1 MRNILITGINGFVGL
16 NIYNSLKSDYKLYGI
31 GHGKKRDK
39 FKTLIKYTNKSIR
52 KNILQKYFANIDTII
67 HCAGSGL
74 VGLSDNQKI
83 FLRDVNSTK
92 NILKFASDNK
102 KKINV
107 IFISSIS
114 VYGNEYKKKISEK
127 TEILPISNYAKSKKE
142 SEKICKKYS
151 DKFNIGVK
159 ILRVTSLYGMGLKK
173 QVIFDAIIKILRNE
187 NKFHGTGN
195 EIRDFLHIDD
205 FTDLIKKI
213 LKKKFENYEILNC
226 GSGKEYKIK
235 DVIQKV
241 KKKNNFKKKIIFTK
255 KYIKSNPKYMV
266 ANISKVKKNYKW
278 KPKKNF
284 YVELPK
290 LINQIKKNY
299 D

>member
-16 NIYNSLKSDYKLYGI
+16 NIYNSLKNDYKLYGI
-31 GHGKKRDK
+31 GHGKKSDK
-39 FKTLIKYTNKSIR
+39 FKTLIKYTNKSI
-52 KNILQKYFANIDTII
+52 KKSILLRYFANIDTVI

-74 VGLSDNQKI
+74 VGLSDNKKI
-83 FLRDVNSTK
+83 FLRDINSTK

-102 KKINV
+102 KKINI

-127 TEILPISNYAKSKKE
+127 EEIFPISNYAKCKKE

-187 NKFHGTGN
+187 NRFHGTGN

-213 LKKKFENYEILNC
+213 LRKKFKNYEVLNC
-226 GSGKEYKIK
+226 GSGKDYKIK
-235 DVIQKV
+235 DVIQKIKKINKL
-241 KKKNNFKKKIIFTK
+241 KKKDVFTK
-255 KYIKSNPKYMV
+255 KYIKSNPKYLA
-266 ANISKVKKNYKW
+266 ANINKAKKNYKW

-284 YVELPK
+284 YDELPK
-290 LINQIKKNY
+290 IINQLKKNY

>member
-16 NIYNSLKSDYKLYGI
+16 NIYNSLKNDYKLYGI
-31 GHGKKRDK
+31 GHGKKSDK
-39 FKTLIKYTNKSIR
+39 FKTLIKYTNKSI
-52 KNILQKYFANIDTII
+52 KKSILLRYFANIDTVI

-74 VGLSDNQKI
+74 VGLSDNKKI
-83 FLRDVNSTK
+83 FLRDINSTK

-102 KKINV
+102 KKINI

-127 TEILPISNYAKSKKE
+127 EEIFPISNYAKCKKE

-187 NKFHGTGN
+187 NRFHGTGN

-213 LKKKFENYEILNC
+213 LRKKFKNYEVLNC
-226 GSGKEYKIK
+226 GSGKDYKIK
-235 DVIQKV
+235 DVIQKIKKINKL
-241 KKKNNFKKKIIFTK
+241 KKKVVFTK
-255 KYIKSNPKYMV
+255 KYIKSNPKYLA
-266 ANISKVKKNYKW
+266 ANINKAKK
-278 KPKKNF
+278 
-284 YVELPK
+284 K
-290 LINQIKKNY
+290 L
-299 D
+299 

>member
-16 NIYNSLKSDYKLYGI
+16 NIYNSLKNDYKLYGI
-31 GHGKKRDK
+31 GHGKKSDK
-39 FKTLIKYTNKSIR
+39 FKTLIKYTNKSIK
-52 KNILQKYFANIDTII
+52 KNILLRYFANIDTVI

-74 VGLSDNQKI
+74 VGLSDNKKY
-83 FLRDVNSTK
+83 FLRDINSTK

-102 KKINV
+102 KKINI

-127 TEILPISNYAKSKKE
+127 EEIFPISNYAKCKKE

-187 NKFHGTGN
+187 NRFHGTGN

-213 LKKKFENYEILNC
+213 LRKKFKNYEVLNC
-226 GSGKEYKIK
+226 GSGKDYKIK
-235 DVIQKV
+235 DVIQKIKKINKL
-241 KKKNNFKKKIIFTK
+241 KKKGCIYKKI
-255 KYIKSNPKYMV
+255 
-266 ANISKVKKNYKW
+266 YK
-278 KPKKNF
+278 
-284 YVELPK
+284 
-290 LINQIKKNY
+290 IQS
-299 D
+299 